1 MARYVFSYKVDGVCK
16 LYAESTVEEE
26 RSNDPYLTFWL
37 RCKTMI
43 RDYRRIAKAYKN
55 NVLVGDDERE
65 DFTVGKECKGVITD
79 LDYETEKEI

>member
-1 MARYVFSYKVDGVCK
+1 MARYVFSYDVDGVCK

-26 RSNDPYLTFWL
+26 RGNDPYLSFWL

-43 RDYRRIAKAYKN
+43 QDYKRIARAYEG
-55 NVLVGDDERE
+55 NVLVSDEERE
-65 DFTVGKECKGVITD
+65 AFTVGEECKGVITD